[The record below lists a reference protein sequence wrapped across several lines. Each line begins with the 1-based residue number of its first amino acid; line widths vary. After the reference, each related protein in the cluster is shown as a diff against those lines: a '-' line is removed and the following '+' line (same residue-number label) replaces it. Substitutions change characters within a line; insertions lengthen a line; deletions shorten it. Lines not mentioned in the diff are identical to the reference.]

1 MPRKKRSYSETTDLQ
16 CHEEE
21 VEKGKEKGW
30 ISVKKKRSGPDVCI
44 VISDSD
50 DGEENHT
57 EENGLQKKR
66 ETRKEER
73 EKMLAKRRISQMTE
87 EEQLAMAVQ
96 MSKQEANQLNSQQ
109 VEEDELLKK
118 AIAESLNSC
127 KSSCHIVKCGELQ
140 QQTMDLDPQHVLS
153 KTNLENPIRDAACE
167 SSQETSDSSSQ
178 FLLRTKKSNTDELQP
193 SMSPKVVLERLS
205 EDILQ
210 SSLESS
216 IVLSPVKNQTQ
227 KTNLISPPTFS
238 DSSTSL
244 NLSPWTLPQLN
255 SQTGS
260 QTPYSFRKISPRKLF
275 VESEKC
281 LKEQYQR
288 SDEESLECQKVL
300 SKEDI
305 NGSQIEQED
314 FVESGLLKRSRRN
327 LTFKHCSRQSEDLET
342 QQNSRKRKYV
352 NKPFLQPEKSNI
364 KPRNSLSQEPFS
376 KDDDGGIVHYYWGIP
391 FCPKGADPDQYTKV
405 ILCQLE
411 VYEKSLKQAQKQLL
425 RKVEY
430 GNPVLPQS
438 NAFPSWRRER
448 GKAEQSLEDDDEI
461 TGEKSS
467 KNSDEEDKV
476 DDEKEEAQRVKCC
489 PSAGNIDSG
498 ELLQQAN
505 REEENLSPG
514 HEIATGQKQCS
525 SQSLFAEE
533 TPEEEEC
540 TQSASWLNPISYTRG
555 DTKVRTENPAAD
567 EEITVCP
574 ETQQSPSEAV
584 EPDVVQTHCETKG
597 VSTQAAGA
605 ASVVNNDIEDVPIA
619 STSTEKYMECPLCR
633 QKFPLEKIE
642 AHAAYC
648 SDMGAEE
655 ESEEIPV
662 LTRRQRGRR
671 NETNDTFISSKYGKC
686 EKCYVCKSL
695 VSSEEYQN
703 HVDNCLKTDTDTQ
716 KSRRTKRVKEVVQ
729 NGGRLLVL
737 LDQSELRT
745 TGNVAA
751 TTSNQKASRNMALK
765 SETEEEGKTMNNGR
779 EESPPCDSPDHLNL
793 SDSPIR
799 SFTSISEASNCLID
813 FKQQFA
819 SRSSSGKEN
828 KARRGRRKRH

>member
-118 AIAESLNSC
+118 AIAESLN
-127 KSSCHIVKCGELQ
+127 
-140 QQTMDLDPQHVLS
+140 
-153 KTNLENPIRDAACE
+153 ACQLC
-167 SSQETSDSSSQ
+167 SVSFTY
-178 FLLRTKKSNTDELQP
+178 KKN
-193 SMSPKVVLERLS
+193 
-205 EDILQ
+205 
-210 SSLESS
+210 
-216 IVLSPVKNQTQ
+216 
-227 KTNLISPPTFS
+227 
-238 DSSTSL
+238 TSL

-467 KNSDEEDKV
+467 KNSDEEDKEV
-476 DDEKEEAQRVKCC
+476 EDSLWDWYLFFFSIYSKPSLRLFVLLAFEALDLHLK
-489 PSAGNIDSG
+489 
-498 ELLQQAN
+498 
-505 REEENLSPG
+505 
-514 HEIATGQKQCS
+514 CS

-540 TQSASWLNPISYTRG
+540 TQRKNKSNESLEQTRKALNASKILQLYFRHIVERCTYCGMQNASWLNPISYTRG

-567 EEITVCP
+567 EE
-574 ETQQSPSEAV
+574 
-584 EPDVVQTHCETKG
+584 
-597 VSTQAAGA
+597 AAGA

-655 ESEEIPV
+655 EM

-671 NETNDTFISSKYGKC
+671 NETNDTFISSKRC

-716 KSRRTKRVKEVVQ
+716 KSRRTKRVKVRVTAPCSPNTHWYIKKLTSPTD

-745 TGNVAA
+745 TGGDRNKL
-751 TTSNQKASRNMALK
+751 SNQNLFNKPKAEIGRA
-765 SETEEEGKTMNNGR
+765 TMEN
-779 EESPPCDSPDHLNL
+779 ELSDSPDHLNL